1 MKIEMFTSLSRNK
14 ASFFRFPRIAFTR
27 QSKIETVYKVYLAAL
42 ATFESFNVS
51 TIKSI
56 PPFFLNNF
64 LFLLH
69 SLQRFEIIEKQSSF
83 ISIGLSAG
91 FSFSCYN
98 KSIKLSNIPFKK
110 KLNF

>member
-14 ASFFRFPRIAFTR
+14 ASFFRFPRIAFTK